1 MLARRL
7 AAAARPLARDPRV
20 AGALRHRSDGDPAV
34 LGLPDAAAAAEAAA
48 AAAAAAR
55 RAAHKDFKRALARG
69 RGADAD
75 AALAALEAAGGVGR
89 RHLVHGLLALH
100 ARAHRPARA
109 VAALR
114 LLGRPGHPDGPN
126 AHSFAL
132 AIGALK
138 AAPPARAGGGPP
150 LAPAAACEALA
161 LLEEM
166 LASPDLAPL
175 PPGLAAAAWNSVLN
189 AHAKAGLLEET
200 LALYARAEPVLAAA
214 GAAGLPRTASILMT
228 ACRVARQPR
237 RARGVFD
244 SLVVPAAGTRSPGV
258 AAWNGLLAA
267 SGPAGGGSLD
277 AAYEV
282 WQEMVRRRVAPD
294 SHTQRALAAAFG
306 GNPAMAGE
314 LVAEARALAAEIAAE
329 GGGGG
334 GGGGGAAEGSGAD
347 GAAEGPS
354 APSRQLPL
362 RLDAVRRGAPSAAQL
377 GLASGADG
385 FEHGSDGGANADAH
399 DGALPP
405 RELLFLDLHGHSQA
419 AAAMAALRRLDALAE
434 RWPAVEATARA
445 ATEAAGGEPEGLI
458 LVTGQGRGAGVLGRA
473 VAAALA
479 ARGLAAAPPP
489 GNPGR
494 LVAPFP
500 AIAAWA
506 AAQRGA
512 AARERVFGAARARYA
527 LGALGVAA
535 FAGIAIIVPRLA
547 PWL

>member
-1 MLARRL
+1 
-7 AAAARPLARDPRV
+7 
-20 AGALRHRSDGDPAV
+20 
-34 LGLPDAAAAAEAAA
+34 
-48 AAAAAAR
+48 
-55 RAAHKDFKRALARG
+55 
-69 RGADAD
+69 
-75 AALAALEAAGGVGR
+75 
-89 RHLVHGLLALH
+89 
-100 ARAHRPARA
+100 
-109 VAALR
+109 
-114 LLGRPGHPDGPN
+114 
-126 AHSFAL
+126 
-132 AIGALK
+132 
-138 AAPPARAGGGPP
+138 
-150 LAPAAACEALA
+150 
-161 LLEEM
+161 M
-166 LASPDLAPL
+166 LASSGPAPP
-175 PPGLAAAAWNSVLN
+175 PPGLAAAAWNDVLD

-200 LALYARAEPVLAAA
+200 LALYARAEPALAAA

-228 ACRVARQPR
+228 ACRAARQPR
-237 RARGVFD
+237 RAREVFD
-244 SLVVPAAGTRSPGV
+244 SLVIPAAGARGPGA

-282 WQEMVRRRVAPD
+282 WQEMARRRVAPD

-314 LVAEARALAAEIAAE
+314 LVAEARALAAELAAE

-334 GGGGGAAEGSGAD
+334 GGGAGEGLGAD
-347 GAAEGPS
+347 GAVDDPS

-362 RLDAVRRGAPSAAQL
+362 RLDAVLRGAPSAAQL

-385 FEHGSDGGANADAH
+385 FEHGSNGGADAHTH

-419 AAAMAALRRLDALAE
+419 AATMAALCRLDALAE
-434 RWPAVEATARA
+434 RWPAVEAAARA
-445 ATEAAGGEPEGLI
+445 AAEAAGGEPEGLT

-494 LVAPFP
+494 LAAPFP
-500 AIAAWA
+500 ALAAWA
-506 AAQRGA
+506 AAQRAA